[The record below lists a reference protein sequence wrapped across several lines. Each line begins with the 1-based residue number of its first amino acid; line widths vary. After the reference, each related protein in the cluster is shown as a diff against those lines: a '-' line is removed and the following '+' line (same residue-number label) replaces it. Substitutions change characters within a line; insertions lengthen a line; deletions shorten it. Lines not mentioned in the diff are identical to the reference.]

1 MSIEKKDLLNRIL
14 KTTFG
19 LFVFSIG
26 SYLTI
31 VADIGL
37 TPWDSLSM
45 GLSYHGPF
53 SFGQIHVATALLIA
67 VIDLLLKEKIGVG
80 TLLDALLVGTFIDIF
95 TALVPI
101 DLPGGIGFGI
111 VFMVIGL
118 LVMAVG
124 QVFYMSGA
132 LSCGPR
138 DTLMVAIGKRL
149 PKLKIGLV
157 DILMKV
163 VLIAISFV
171 IGGPIG
177 IGTLIAMLGMGSAM
191 QLVYTIFKFEPRNIV
206 HQGLIESVEI
216 ILGRKRK

>member
-45 GLSYHGPF
+45 GISHHVPF
-53 SFGQIHVATALLIA
+53 SFGFVHVASALLIA

-80 TLLDALLVGTFIDIF
+80 TLLDALLIGTFIDIF

-101 DLPGGIGFGI
+101 NLPGGIGFGI

-191 QLVYTIFKFEPRNIV
+191 QLVYTIFKFEPRNVV